1 MAEEPAPKK
10 DNYYEFKPF
19 VTPRYR
25 VEFSQ
30 TKQLSSVLGYVWF
43 TPAMLFL
50 WGRFSEVNLSDI
62 VQRHDIKLFWYR
74 FDKAIFQGF
83 DFGGDVSWNH
93 TLWAVETAKW
103 SKFVDAVLETVQF
116 DLEKAMLYQYGLQEV
131 SVPDPLAMDL
141 QRVWSAQIPSIPVY
155 GFAVLSNT
163 RQSAFER
170 RLPTAVDLP
179 RVVSFPPSD
188 VHVTAAAK
196 LFSIKG
202 LTRDAAFA
210 RYRTIL
216 LAAQDAS
223 YAVIAAR
230 EGKTLEQ
237 AQQEAR
243 KRGR

>member
-1 MAEEPAPKK
+1 MAEESAIKK

-19 VTPRYR
+19 VVPKYR

-30 TKQLSSVLGYVWF
+30 TKLLSSVRGYVWF

-62 VQRHDIKLFWYR
+62 VQQQDLKLFWYR

-83 DFGGDVSWNH
+83 DSGGNVSWNH
-93 TLWAVETAKW
+93 TLWAVEEAKW
-103 SKFVDAVLETVQF
+103 PKFVDAVLETVQF
-116 DLEKAMLYQYGLQEV
+116 DLENSLLYQYGLQSV
-131 SVPDPLAMDL
+131 SVPDPLAMDI
-141 QRVWSAQIPSIPVY
+141 QRVWNAQIPSISLH
-155 GFAVLSNT
+155 GFAVLSNI
-163 RQSAFER
+163 RQYAFER
-170 RLPTAVDLP
+170 RSGTAVDLP
-179 RVVSFPPSD
+179 RIASFPPSP
-188 VHVTAAAK
+188 VHVTAATK

-210 RYRTIL
+210 KYRTIL

-223 YAVIAAR
+223 YAVIASR
-230 EGKTLEQ
+230 DGRTLEQ